1 MRCAN
6 VCDVPVFDP
15 YTTFS
20 LYFASFP
27 FPSAPAPEDSELD
40 ESDDARR
47 DCWKSGTS
55 VDVGATATGRAAR
68 RRGTACT

>member
-27 FPSAPAPEDSELD
+27 FPSAPAPAPEESELE

-47 DCWKSGTS
+47 DC
-55 VDVGATATGRAAR
+55 
-68 RRGTACT
+68 